1 MTCLLCTNW
10 RAELPAVGIARWT
23 VSLVGGVTL
32 PMPMTI
38 MSTVTVSKEVHRD
51 HGDENEQEEPVFSEP
66 AHKSMVVRI
75 RRMR

>member
-1 MTCLLCTNW
+1 
-10 RAELPAVGIARWT
+10 
-23 VSLVGGVTL
+23 
-32 PMPMTI
+32 